1 MFVDDED
8 GRQAARAQLLKRIED
23 EHVSDIYKL
32 ATYWLLAKGFLFEY
46 RKTDQDDFLKKADSY
61 AEKSFDSQRY
71 SKKKWDD
78 YKSETASWKDSCV
91 SHYSFGSTRKP
102 GFCCFYLLDYFFET

>member
-46 RKTDQDDFLKKADSY
+46 RKTNQDDFLKKADSY

-71 SKKKWDD
+71 SKQKWAD
-78 YKSETASWKDSCV
+78 YKSETASWRDSCV
-91 SHYSFGSTRKP
+91 VQ
-102 GFCCFYLLDYFFET
+102 